1 MVYQYYNCKYI
12 IFSTLNIL
20 LATQALNLLNKHLF
34 NSNFF
39 PKSLFQ
45 TKIIKDIIPFE
56 KNIKKKRNVNARY
69 KIKFNMQR

>member
-34 NSNFF
+34 NFF

-69 KIKFNMQR
+69 KIKFNVQR